1 MLRQNQKKCISLLWK
16 GYKVHQIAAMLGVHR
31 TTIWRW
37 FQREEMRR
45 YAERYFD
52 TALRREMNKA
62 TLHIFDDL
70 DNPNPWKAQQT
81 AIKVLDAVSFAGLSA
96 TE

>member
-1 MLRQNQKKCISLLWK
+1 
-16 GYKVHQIAAMLGVHR
+16 
-31 TTIWRW
+31 
-37 FQREEMRR
+37 MRR

>member
-1 MLRQNQKKCISLLWK
+1 MCFCAERARLREVY
-16 GYKVHQIAAMLGVHR
+16 GGA
-31 TTIWRW
+31 TTKPK
-37 FQREEMRR
+37 EMRR
-45 YAERYFD
+45 YAERYFE
-52 TALRREMNKA
+52 TALQREMNKA

-81 AIKVLDAVSFAGLSA
+81 AIRVLDAVSFAGLSA